1 LSGANT
7 TDLTAETLLKQADV
21 AMYSAKRTRA
31 GGVAVFSTE
40 MKLVDANDVGATRL
54 SGKNVTPTGATRL
67 LSRLRTAIDDGL
79 LSVEY
84 QPKYLLGNGR
94 IIGVEALVRW
104 PHPQLGLL
112 TPESFL
118 PLARQNGL
126 MGAVTDL
133 VLNRAADDAAKW
145 HTLGFA
151 VPFAINVFPPALS
164 EVSLASKIA
173 KAMADRHLPFNHVTV
188 EITEDQLLGN
198 PERAREVLGRLHDF
212 GIRVAIDDFGSGYS
226 GLEYLRQLPIDEL
239 KLGKSLVAPI
249 SEDSRAAV
257 IVRKLVEMT
266 RDLGMV
272 SVAEGVQSAAIV
284 DLLTRYGCDVV
295 QGYHLSPPVGA
306 AELPR
311 MVSMQHPLTDRA
323 AALAARN
330 GR

>member
-1 LSGANT
+1 
-7 TDLTAETLLKQADV
+7 
-21 AMYSAKRTRA
+21 
-31 GGVAVFSTE
+31 
-40 MKLVDANDVGATRL
+40 
-54 SGKNVTPTGATRL
+54 
-67 LSRLRTAIDDGL
+67 
-79 LSVEY
+79 
-84 QPKYLLGNGR
+84 
-94 IIGVEALVRW
+94 
-104 PHPQLGLL
+104 
-112 TPESFL
+112 
-118 PLARQNGL
+118 